1 MGLSMFSPK
10 NLLIHLFFVIIC
22 VGMLLNDVQN
32 TELIWNMFWALIALD
47 FAILVR
53 QNEHL
58 ASKLLITPFWL
69 FFYPNTFYV
78 LTELVNIQF
87 SSTAL
92 WERGSLLLFMLYIP
106 SILFGIMAGVESLE
120 AIFKGYNIKFYGLR
134 LLIIGSLSLFA
145 SYAIYIGR
153 YANIRSW
160 DIFIRP
166 VTVFSSMISAIT
178 WDTFPFIF
186 GFTLL
191 QIMVLVFAVDE

>member
-1 MGLSMFSPK
+1 
-10 NLLIHLFFVIIC
+10 
-22 VGMLLNDVQN
+22 
-32 TELIWNMFWALIALD
+32 MFWALIALD

-92 WERGSLLLFMLYIP
+92 WERSSLLLFMLYIP

-120 AIFKGYNIKFYGLR
+120 LIFKGYSIRNYALR
-134 LLIIGSLSLFA
+134 LGVIGTLALTS
-145 SYAIYIGR
+145 SYAIHVAYF
-153 YANIRSW
+153 ANLHSW
-160 DIFIRP
+160 DMFIQP
-166 VTVFSSMISAIT
+166 FIVLNSMLAAIS
-178 WDTFPFIF
+178 WETFPFIMGVTF
-186 GFTLL
+186 L
-191 QIMVLVFAVDE
+191 QVMVLVFAVDE

>member
-1 MGLSMFSPK
+1 MGLSMFTPK
-10 NLLIHLFFVIIC
+10 NILIHLFFVIIC

-53 QNEHL
+53 QNDHL

-87 SSTAL
+87 ANATL
-92 WERGSLLLFMLYIP
+92 WESSSLLLFMLYIP

-120 AIFKGYNIKFYGLR
+120 AIFKGYNINVYGLR

-160 DIFIRP
+160 DIFTRP
-166 VTVFSSMISAIT
+166 VTVFTSMISAIS
-178 WDTFPFIF
+178 WETFPFIF

>member
-1 MGLSMFSPK
+1 MGLSMFTPK

-92 WERGSLLLFMLYIP
+92 WERSSLLLFMLYIP
-106 SILFGIMAGVESLE
+106 CILFGIMAGVESLE

>member
-1 MGLSMFSPK
+1 MFTPK

-92 WERGSLLLFMLYIP
+92 WERSSLLLFMLYIP

-134 LLIIGSLSLFA
+134 LIIIGSLSLFA

>member
-1 MGLSMFSPK
+1 MFTPK

-53 QNEHL
+53 QNNHL

-92 WERGSLLLFMLYIP
+92 WERSSLLLFMLYIP

>member
-1 MGLSMFSPK
+1 MFTPK
-10 NLLIHLFFVIIC
+10 NILIHLFFVIIC

-53 QNEHL
+53 QNDHL

-87 SSTAL
+87 ANATL
-92 WERGSLLLFMLYIP
+92 WESSSLLLFMLYIP

-120 AIFKGYNIKFYGLR
+120 AIFKGYNINVYGLR

-160 DIFIRP
+160 DIFTRP
-166 VTVFSSMISAIT
+166 VTVFTSMISAIS
-178 WDTFPFIF
+178 WETFPFIF

>member
-1 MGLSMFSPK
+1 MGLSMFTPK

-53 QNEHL
+53 QNDHL

-92 WERGSLLLFMLYIP
+92 WERSSLLLFMLYIP

-178 WDTFPFIF
+178 WGTFPFIF

>member
-1 MGLSMFSPK
+1 MGLSMFTPK

-53 QNEHL
+53 QNDHL

-160 DIFIRP
+160 DIFTRP
-166 VTVFSSMISAIT
+166 VTVFTSMISAIS
-178 WDTFPFIF
+178 WETFPFIF

>member
-1 MGLSMFSPK
+1 MFTPK

-53 QNEHL
+53 QNDHL

-87 SSTAL
+87 ANAAL
-92 WERGSLLLFMLYIP
+92 WESSSLLLFMLYIP

-120 AIFKGYNIKFYGLR
+120 AIFKGYNINVYGLR

-160 DIFIRP
+160 DIFTRP
-166 VTVFSSMISAIT
+166 LAVLNNMVAAMS

>member
-10 NLLIHLFFVIIC
+10 NILIHLFFVIIC

-53 QNEHL
+53 QNDHL

-87 SSTAL
+87 ANAAL
-92 WERGSLLLFMLYIP
+92 WESSSLLLFMLYIP

-120 AIFKGYNIKFYGLR
+120 AIFKGYNINVYGLR

-160 DIFIRP
+160 DIFTRP
-166 VTVFSSMISAIT
+166 VTVFTSMISAIS
-178 WDTFPFIF
+178 WETFPFIF

>member
-1 MGLSMFSPK
+1 MFTPK

-47 FAILVR
+47 FAILVS
-53 QNEHL
+53 QNNHL

-92 WERGSLLLFMLYIP
+92 WERSSLILFMLYIP

-160 DIFIRP
+160 DIFTRP
-166 VTVFSSMISAIT
+166 VTVFTSMISAIS
-178 WDTFPFIF
+178 WETFPFIF
-186 GFTLL
+186 GFTLI